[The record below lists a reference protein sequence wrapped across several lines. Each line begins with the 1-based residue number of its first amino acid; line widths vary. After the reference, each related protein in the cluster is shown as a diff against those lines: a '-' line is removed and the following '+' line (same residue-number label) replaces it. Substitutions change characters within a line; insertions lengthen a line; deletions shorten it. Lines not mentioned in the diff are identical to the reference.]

1 MRDDK
6 IIEGPA
12 GEQPERAAGSARSQ
26 GKRRGLVIGAIAAPL
41 ALGAAGLSLA
51 QPGQTLAPTPV
62 APIAISALAP
72 SGAVAARGE
81 VTEIFGNKF
90 LIQDG
95 TGRALVETGRDGE
108 NGGLVMKGETV
119 TVQGRFEKGFLHA
132 KLITHADGK
141 QVVLGRPGGPP
152 AGSADWA
159 KDKLG
164 LSPKLDLPALTAAV
178 EKAGYRDVR
187 VTGRGPRHLEVA
199 AKGADGGERLLHVD
213 LDGRIRERPLL

>member
-1 MRDDK
+1 MSDDK
-6 IIEGPA
+6 IIENPA
-12 GEQPERAAGSARSQ
+12 ADLPERAPGSARPHP
-26 GKRRGLVIGAIAAPL
+26 KRRHLVIGAIAAPL

-51 QPGQTLAPTPV
+51 QSGQTVAPTPV
-62 APIAISALAP
+62 DPTAISVLAP
-72 SGAVAARGE
+72 SGAIAARGE
-81 VTEIFGNKF
+81 VAEIFGNKF
-90 LIQDG
+90 VIQDS
-95 TGRALVETGRDGE
+95 TGRALVETGRQGE
-108 NGGLVMKGETV
+108 DGGLVTKGETV

-132 KLITHADGK
+132 TLITRADGK

-164 LSPKLDLPALTAAV
+164 LGSKPDLPALTAAV
-178 EKAGYRDVR
+178 EKAGYSDIR

-213 LDGRIRERPLL
+213 FDGRIRERPLL